1 MRLLTET
8 ELTGR
13 TDAELAILFQWAAE
27 SLATTRPSTPER
39 RAAIASLQNIT
50 RTQARRQRQSVTPGL

>member
-27 SLATTRPSTPER
+27 SLATTRRGTPER
-39 RAAIASLQNIT
+39 RAAIASLQNIGSE
-50 RTQARRQRQSVTPGL
+50 RARRHRHSRTPGF